1 MQDIYALHDRS
12 TYNYLHLKLFLDSPD
27 LAGLLIWPMDGL
39 AASDESRAQPK
50 PPKIGPK
57 LAKPTIFTAS
67 GPCRAPHRAAYAEQM
82 AQLDVP
88 HA

>member
-1 MQDIYALHDRS
+1 MQVIYAIHDRS

-57 LAKPTIFTAS
+57 LDKPTIFTAS